1 MAFKKASKNVK
12 TDAEYYVIDFIP
24 SQRSVSTTSH
34 RALGVHR
41 EIKFPFLFAE
51 GDCVFSV
58 SSLYRLNNHAI
69 FLRRSP
75 ILLFCLGPLSAASA
89 RRCVTRLLLRRV
101 HMGHA
106 HSPVFSAPPV
116 LIHISKPEKRLIDSR
131 GLFVYSVNRFHF
143 GTPFMPEICE
153 RLCELVIYI
162 LSADSAD

>member
-1 MAFKKASKNVK
+1 LLGAPICGF
-12 TDAEYYVIDFIP
+12 
-24 SQRSVSTTSH
+24 RSPLCYT
-34 RALGVHR
+34 
-41 EIKFPFLFAE
+41 P
-51 GDCVFSV
+51 
-58 SSLYRLNNHAI
+58 AI
-69 FLRRSP
+69 F
-75 ILLFCLGPLSAASA
+75 AAFAFSS
-89 RRCVTRLLLRRV
+89 VQRRV